1 MRDTNWSVDLM
12 IGRTIGNYRIDGK
25 LGEGGMG
32 TVYRGIDIM
41 LDRPVAIKVLRPE
54 FATKDSVVERFRTE
68 AVNLAK
74 LHHPNI
80 ATLYAMLREGDEFFM
95 VLEFVRGE
103 TLDVTMRGRGP
114 LPAEEAVPAFCQVLD
129 GIDHAHELGIVHRD
143 LKPANIMVTDRGT
156 LKVLD
161 FGIARL
167 FGSSRLTRA
176 GNIVGTLEYMPP
188 EQVRGLETDGRSDIY
203 SLGMVLYEMLTGRVP
218 LEHDSEFELMKM
230 QVEEMPSPPRKW
242 NPGIPETIESS
253 ITRAIQKRPED
264 RFQTAGDFR
273 ESLLEAG
280 FGTKALLQGASV
292 SNLPLPRV
300 RPAISRE
307 TAVRVRVPDIRD
319 TASATPKG
327 SKRGYAAL
335 GVGALLL
342 VGIAAIVITL
352 TKLGSTN
359 IPEAP
364 VVAASPTPEQA
375 PNVNVAQ
382 NINTAIQTT
391 PTQRPERSRTS
402 IANSERSTSNS
413 PVMPQSTPTPSP
425 TPKKGSIWKKPWKI
439 FTGK

>member
-1 MRDTNWSVDLM
+1 M
-12 IGRTIGNYRIDGK
+12 IGRTIGNYKIDGK

-32 TVYRGIDIM
+32 TVYHGIDVM
-41 LDRPVAIKVLRPE
+41 LDRVIAIKVLRPE
-54 FATKDSVVERFRTE
+54 LATKDAVVERFRTE

-74 LHHPNI
+74 LSHPNI
-80 ATLYAMLREGDEFFM
+80 ATLYSLLREGDELFM

-103 TLDVTMRGRGP
+103 TLDATMRRRGA
-114 LPAEEAVPAFCQVLD
+114 LPVEEALPAFCQVLD

-230 QVEEMPSPPRKW
+230 QVEEMPSPPRSW
-242 NPGIPETIESS
+242 NQAIPEKVESA
-253 ITRAIQKRPED
+253 ILRAIRKRPED
-264 RFQTAGDFR
+264 RFQTAGDLR

-280 FGTKALLQGASV
+280 FGTKGVLRGV
-292 SNLPLPRV
+292 SGPDLPLALT

-307 TAVRVRVPDIRD
+307 TVVRSNISD
-319 TASATPKG
+319 TTPEPRKS
-327 SKRGYAAL
+327 SKAGYAI
-335 GVGALLL
+335 VGAGVFVLIGLAATL
-342 VGIAAIVITL
+342 FMLADNRGGGIPSEV
-352 TKLGSTN
+352 
-359 IPEAP
+359 P
-364 VVAASPTPEQA
+364 VVVASETP
-375 PNVNVAQ
+375 
-382 NINTAIQTT
+382 T
-391 PTQRPERSRTS
+391 PTQNQNVNSAPRSTATPRPERARTA
-402 IANSERSTSNS
+402 ANSGKGDLSSNS
-413 PVMPQSTPTPSP
+413 SPVAAITPKPSP
-425 TPKKGSIWKKPWKI
+425 TPKKQSIWKKPWKI
-439 FTGK
+439 FTRN

>member
-1 MRDTNWSVDLM
+1 M

-32 TVYRGIDIM
+32 TVYHGIDIM

-54 FATKDSVVERFRTE
+54 LATKDAVVERFRTE

-74 LHHPNI
+74 LNHPNI
-80 ATLYAMLREGDEFFM
+80 ATLYSLLKEEDALYM

-103 TLDVTMRGRGP
+103 TLDVTMRRRGP
-114 LPAEEAVPAFCQVLD
+114 LPVEEAVPAFCQVLD

-143 LKPANIMVTDRGT
+143 LKPGNIMVTDRGT

-203 SLGMVLYEMLTGRVP
+203 SLGMVLYEMVTGRVP
-218 LEHDSEFELMKM
+218 LEHDSEFELMKL
-230 QVEEMPSPPRKW
+230 QVEQMPSPPSKW
-242 NPGIPETIESS
+242 DPAIPESVESA
-253 ITRAIQKRPED
+253 IMRAIQKRPED

-280 FGTKALLQGASV
+280 FGTKAVLQGVAGP
-292 SNLPLPRV
+292 NLPLPKT

-307 TAVRVRVPDIRD
+307 TIVRVGTPDV
-319 TASATPKG
+319 AAPATDSRKG
-327 SKRGYAAL
+327 SKMAYGVL
-335 GVGALLL
+335 GLGALVLM
-342 VGIAAIVITL
+342 GIVATL
-352 TKLGSTN
+352 FMLANNGGPAN
-359 IPEAP
+359 RAEAP
-364 VVAASPTPEQA
+364 VVVPASPTPEQT
-375 PNVNVAQ
+375 PDLSP
-382 NINTAIQTT
+382 T
-391 PTQRPERSRTS
+391 PTSTPTPRPERVR
-402 IANSERSTSNS
+402 ANANANKDISNENSNPRSV
-413 PVMPQSTPTPSP
+413 PESTPKPSP
-425 TPKKGSIWKKPWKI
+425 TPKKTSIWKKPWKI
-439 FTGK
+439 FTGN

>member
-1 MRDTNWSVDLM
+1 M

-32 TVYRGIDIM
+32 TVYRGIDVM

-74 LHHPNI
+74 LNHPNI
-80 ATLYAMLREGDEFFM
+80 ATLYAMLGEGDELFM

-103 TLDVTMRGRGP
+103 TLDVTMRARGP

-242 NPGIPETIESS
+242 NPGIPETIESA

-264 RFQTAGDFR
+264 RFQTAGGFR

-280 FGTKALLQGASV
+280 FGTKALLQGATV
-292 SNLPLPRV
+292 SNLPTPHV

-307 TAVRVRVPDIRD
+307 TVVRASLPDIRD
-319 TASATPKG
+319 TASADHKG
-327 SKRGYAAL
+327 SKRGYTVL
-335 GVGALLL
+335 GLGALLL
-342 VGIAAIVITL
+342 VGIAALVITL
-352 TKLGSTN
+352 AKLGPAN

-364 VVAASPTPEQA
+364 VVTASPTPQQA
-375 PNVNVAQ
+375 QTVNLAANVNA
-382 NINTAIQTT
+382 AMQTT
-391 PTQRPERSRTS
+391 PTPRAERTRPP
-402 IANSERSTSNS
+402 IANSERTNSNLQ
-413 PVMPQSTPTPSP
+413 VVPQSTPAPSP